1 MSMIQRNTTA
11 LGEWV
16 NVWSLEKRLR
26 PISKSIMLKDRT
38 MKSTLMDLRLT
49 RGLGQQ
55 RSSTAISRMVR
66 RPVASCPRDSRI
78 TAPSLLL
85 RLQPLPWHWTIIG
98 TWTLYS
104 TMFVFYSDSMSCLQA
119 IEGEDIENPLI
130 CHIMNLLWALSDKG
144 TCVRFCWVPSH
155 FGIEGNEVVD

>member
-1 MSMIQRNTTA
+1 MSMIQRNTTS
-11 LGEWV
+11 LREWV

-26 PISKSIMLKDRT
+26 PNSESIMMHKDHT

-49 RGLGQQ
+49 RGLGRQW
-55 RSSTAISRMVR
+55 SSIAISRMVR
-66 RPVASCPRDSRI
+66 RPAVSCPRDPRV

-104 TMFVFYSDSMSCLQA
+104 TMLHSTRTQCLA
-119 IEGEDIENPLI
+119 CRRLRAKI
-130 CHIMNLLWALSDKG
+130 WK
-144 TCVRFCWVPSH
+144 PSH
-155 FGIEGNEVVD
+155 FSYHEDPLGIEQQRHMCSLLLGAKPLWHWG